1 MASALFIDAASIQ
14 PKALFITLPCMI
26 KVVAI
31 CEYAILNGIIKA
43 LILNIVNND
52 DDDDDLDD
60 NILYFLF
67 LFPR

>member
-1 MASALFIDAASIQ
+1 
-14 PKALFITLPCMI
+14 MI

-60 NILYFLF
+60 NILSFLF

>member
-1 MASALFIDAASIQ
+1 
-14 PKALFITLPCMI
+14 MI

-52 DDDDDLDD
+52 DDDDDDDLDD
-60 NILYFLF
+60 NILSFLF